1 MVKIVE
7 HQFIN
12 KDFSIPTWKI
22 KHLFLG
28 TFNPEGGEKVNYY
41 YGRDRNQTWKILSEI
56 FKEEFNVNKPNF
68 FEKIKSHEI
77 ACLDMINSV
86 TINSHQLDFV
96 LGKGYS
102 DSKIINGKVN
112 REYNTVLIKEIIE
125 NNPGIKIYSTW
136 GGGSNLAD
144 WVTEIN
150 KIPNIIKLVSP
161 SMVGRVPKGIEKYV
175 FMKTDWEPKISNNK

>member
-1 MVKIVE
+1 MVKIVK

-12 KDFSIPTWKI
+12 NNFSNPNWKI

-41 YGRDRNQTWKILSEI
+41 YGRDRNQTWKLLSEI
-56 FKEEFNVNKPNF
+56 FKVDFNVNHENF
-68 FEKIKSHEI
+68 LNEIKRNEI
-77 ACLDMINSV
+77 ACMDMINSV
-86 TINSHQLDFV
+86 TIKSDDLDYV

-161 SMVGRVPKGIEKYV
+161 SMVARVPKGIEKYV
-175 FMKTDWEPKISNNK
+175 FMKTDWESKISNNK